1 MPPSSTHHYSFHG
14 VNLSIRAD
22 DESLLEALNARLEPF
37 TAPPAGPALT
47 FTFSCVE
54 TEHHRVQRPSGPSRP
69 VYDAPEG
76 EVLYVESAEGA
87 EGDALYIDVCG
98 RVRVLCHPASGHT
111 EVSYLPTERDNLWL
125 LSRPMFTL
133 PFIETMKRRG
143 LYNLHAAGLSK
154 GKHALL
160 LPGSSGSGK
169 STLTLALLRA
179 GWGLM
184 SDDMVFL
191 KQGDSHVLAFP
202 DEIDFTEKTA
212 RLLSLSSQRKLSGG
226 EKYQLSAGAV
236 GAGVVLEGEPAALI
250 FPRIA
255 HSEKS
260 TLQPMTRDEALLEL
274 LPNVL
279 LTEARASQAHVDA
292 LGALVAACPAY
303 RLETG
308 RDFEALPVRLEELVT

>member
-1 MPPSSTHHYSFHG
+1 MTPSSTHHYSFHG
-14 VNLSIRAD
+14 VTISVCAN
-22 DESLLEALNARLEPF
+22 DEGLLGALRARLEPF
-37 TAPPAGPALT
+37 ATPPTKPALT
-47 FTFSCVE
+47 FTFSCV
-54 TEHHRVQRPSGPSRP
+54 TEHHRVQKPSGPSRP

-76 EVLYVESAEGA
+76 DVLYFEGA
-87 EGDALYIDVCG
+87 EGGALYIDVCG
-98 RVRVLCHPASGHT
+98 RVRVLCKSLGGHT
-111 EVSYLPTERDNLWL
+111 EVSYLPSQRDNLWL

-133 PFIETMKRRG
+133 PFIETLKRRG
-143 LYNLHAAGLSK
+143 LYNLHAAGLCK
-154 GKHALL
+154 GKRALL

-191 KQGDSHVLAFP
+191 KRDETLRALAFP
-202 DEIDFTEKTA
+202 DEIDFTERTA
-212 RLLSLSSQRKLSGG
+212 HLLELSPQHKLSGG
-226 EKYQLSAGAV
+226 EKYQLSAGTL
-236 GAGVVLEGEPAALI
+236 GAGVVLESEPAALV

-255 HSEKS
+255 HTEKS
-260 TLQPMTRDEALLEL
+260 TLHPVTRDEALLEL

-279 LTEARASQAHVDA
+279 LTEAKASQAHVDA

-308 RDFEALPVRLEELVT
+308 RDFERLPTLLEQLTT